1 MAFLIRL
8 VTMIFTRFILLSVV
22 GGAAGVVAVD
32 VEVVALAGEP
42 QLAVVLLVIDDVHL
56 RKWHSRIISCSS
68 NIEGYLVFYA
78 HMQLW
83 PGFVKS
89 CK

>member
-1 MAFLIRL
+1 MAFFIRL
-8 VTMIFTRFILLSVV
+8 VTMIFTGFILLSVV

-56 RKWHSRIISCSS
+56 
-68 NIEGYLVFYA
+68 
-78 HMQLW
+78 
-83 PGFVKS
+83 
-89 CK
+89 